1 VQGKLKEVQSKL
13 QDWDCNVFGSVK
25 KTLARLRRE
34 LEEERGRSIHSGPSR
49 REKQIMARISEMLSR
64 EEIMEKQRARVDWL
78 RDGDRNTALFQAKSR
93 ARAQRNKISTLKRE
107 DGSVA
112 VQQEELE
119 EVALDFYKQL
129 FSAQDE
135 LEPNLILEH
144 VPRKITEEMNER
156 LMRPFVADE
165 VERALQMM
173 KASKAPGPDGFTAGF

>member
-1 VQGKLKEVQSKL
+1 VS
-13 QDWDCNVFGSVK
+13 W
-25 KTLARLRRE
+25 RRRE
-34 LEEERGRSIHSGPSR
+34 GAPSIRDPLEEK
-49 REKQIMARISEMLSR
+49 KQIMARISEMLSR

>member
-1 VQGKLKEVQSKL
+1 
-13 QDWDCNVFGSVK
+13 
-25 KTLARLRRE
+25 
-34 LEEERGRSIHSGPSR
+34 
-49 REKQIMARISEMLSR
+49 
-64 EEIMEKQRARVDWL
+64 MEKQRARVDCL

-144 VPRKITEEMNER
+144 VPSKITEEMNER
-156 LMRPFVADE
+156 LMRPFVTDE

-173 KASKAPGPDGFTAGF
+173 KASKAPGPDGFCYGAVGMEMRGRATVPWSYSVRGYCSRRRRLGLQGRWGRPAVDGGASPTAGKREGISF

>member
-1 VQGKLKEVQSKL
+1 
-13 QDWDCNVFGSVK
+13 
-25 KTLARLRRE
+25 
-34 LEEERGRSIHSGPSR
+34 
-49 REKQIMARISEMLSR
+49 
-64 EEIMEKQRARVDWL
+64 MEKQRARVDWL
-78 RDGDRNTALFQAKSR
+78 RDGDRNTALFQVKSR